1 MFRLFLGVVVLLL
14 SFLYFQSRHKYEEF
28 LEPLQQEEYPLRQS
42 FLPMGHFLLQTI
54 KYPYKTPYDF
64 KLYNKLAE
72 LYGYKQAQYY
82 LQVYWANK
90 IGYLLLG
97 ILILAFFLAV
107 MAEPDLIMLIFC
119 LVVLLAV
126 FFAPDYEIKKKIAE
140 RNLLM
145 RLDFPDFL
153 NKHTLLLN
161 SGMTITKAWEKIVFN
176 NQKKT
181 PFYEAVEIV
190 LQDIQ
195 QGKSETQALEDFA
208 RRCRVPEIT
217 RFTAV
222 VLQNLKKGNAEL
234 VPVLRLQAN
243 ECWTMRKNAAKRLGE
258 EASTK
263 LLLPMMLMFI
273 AILLIVATPAI
284 LALKGL

>member
-1 MFRLFLGVVVLLL
+1 M
-14 SFLYFQSRHKYEEF
+14 
-28 LEPLQQEEYPLRQS
+28 
-42 FLPMGHFLLQTI
+42 QTI

-97 ILILAFFLAV
+97 ILILAFSGSNGRAGFNNAY
-107 MAEPDLIMLIFC
+107 FC

-153 NKHTLLLN
+153 NKLTLLLN
-161 SGMTITKAWEKIVFN
+161 AGMTITKAWEKIVFN